1 MRYELQRLDAAL
13 ARFPN
18 HPHHNIRHLA
28 IKDEVLRS
36 GGKSV
41 LVLGCGKGIVEYL
54 LPHGLSCVSLDIS
67 VNEIEAAKELN
78 RYLGNRCFMV
88 GDIYNPP
95 FKKKFQTVVISEV
108 IEHLPDDRGALQ
120 TVRECLEPDGTFI
133 LTVPNRLRFHN
144 WLLQQFRRKPFLM
157 TPEHVREYTVPDARS
172 LLEEMGFRIVKQRGV
187 WFEFPR
193 PYLVE
198 KFISPYSRLRLMLA
212 AIFPRWATY
221 LMFVC
226 RPKLAS
232 PMLLEETIDD
242 RRRSAA

>member
-1 MRYELQRLDAAL
+1 LKRLDVAL

-28 IKDEVLRS
+28 IKDEVLRF
-36 GGKSV
+36 GGNSV
-41 LVLGCGKGIVEYL
+41 LVLGCGKGMVEYL

-67 VNEIEAAKELN
+67 LKEIEAAKELN

-88 GDIYNPP
+88 GDIYNLP
-95 FKKKFQTVVISEV
+95 FKKKFQIVVISEV
-108 IEHLPDDRGALQ
+108 IEHLEDDRGALQ
-120 TVRECLEPDGTFI
+120 TVQECLDPDGTFI

-144 WLLQQFRRKPFLM
+144 WLRRILGREPFLM
-157 TPEHVREYTVPDARS
+157 TTEHVREYTVSEAKA
-172 LLEEMGFRIVKQRGV
+172 LLEEMGFEIMKQRGV

-193 PYLVE
+193 PYFVE
-198 KFISPYSRLRLMLA
+198 KFVSPYSRVRLSLA

-226 RPKLAS
+226 RPRLAS
-232 PMLLEETIDD
+232 LMFLQPNVDGQ
-242 RRRSAA
+242 RPSAA